1 MDPPEGAESVK
12 RDTPEKRNDYA
23 DHSTEHEEFT
33 RYHIEDTNQSTN
45 DVSCNDFQDTNLQQE
60 DLGLSVNK
68 SDVVTITLRIDVLE
82 SILESK
88 ADDLMKVFK
97 NEPNK
102 DEERLKRCI
111 NKELENL
118 KHTLLSLPDRKE
130 ESTKQPNQSNDQLVQ
145 ETSSTNMPSNVELN
159 SDEPSAVTNDDQVT
173 KQSSE
178 HIQHNEGH
186 SQIGTKRPNDFIDVS
201 ETPTKVPRISTLTNT
216 SCSSTKSVKK
226 GKIDTR
232 RHKSAPTCDGVDYHI
247 LSSNS
252 AHLDKKPTLSNQRP
266 IPTKQSGHEPQHTPT
281 SVTPRRLRQSTLDL
295 TSPKKPR
302 EYAKSQQSLTK
313 RQLSRSSKIKAP
325 TPKRSRRSRCSEKE
339 KHLCTICSKPDCG
352 ECKNCR

>member
-1 MDPPEGAESVK
+1 MDLPEGAESVK
-12 RDTPEKRNDYA
+12 RDTPEKKNDYA
-23 DHSTEHEEFT
+23 DHSTEHE
-33 RYHIEDTNQSTN
+33 DTSQSTN
-45 DVSCNDFQDTNLQQE
+45 DVSCNDSQVTNLQHK
-60 DLGLSVNK
+60 DLGLTVDK

-97 NEPNK
+97 NEHNK
-102 DEERLKRCI
+102 DEESLERCI

-118 KHTLLSLPDRKE
+118 KCTLLSFIPDRKD

-145 ETSSTNMPSNVELN
+145 ETSSTNMPSNVKLN

-186 SQIGTKRPNDFIDVS
+186 SQIGTKRPNDFVDVN
-201 ETPTKVPRISTLTNT
+201 ETPTKVPRISTPTNT

-232 RHKSAPTCDGVDYHI
+232 RHLFVKSAPDYHM

-252 AHLDKKPTLSNQRP
+252 AHLDKKPTLSNERP
-266 IPTKQSGHEPQHTPT
+266 IPTKQSRHEPQHTPT

-302 EYAKSQQSLTK
+302 EYAKSQQSLKK
-313 RQLSRSSKIKAP
+313 RQLSRSSKIKSP